1 MAGIARAD
9 AATALVLTMTYLQH
23 RALVRE
29 DSRWPEALRQR
40 VYASAVEQGALINAL
55 RVEPELGSPSRGGL
69 PATVARRDG
78 DGWRLS
84 GHKIYSTGVPALRW
98 LAVWARTDEAEPR
111 VGVFLV
117 PREARRREGSEAIR
131 VIESWNHLGL
141 RASGSHEVV
150 FDEAWIPFEHAADL
164 RAPADWLP
172 SGAAQAD
179 SGAQADQQAWMIALL
194 GGLYDAVARAARDWL
209 LGFVNTRAPA
219 SLGAPLATLPR
230 VQETLGEI
238 EALLLA
244 NRVLLDELTERADAG
259 APPDVV
265 SAGLVKYT
273 VTNHAIRVTE
283 LALQLSG
290 NHGLSRHHPLE
301 RHHRDVLCSRIHTPA
316 ERRDPG
322 RGGARGGR
330 GDRFAWR
337 GLRAAGEGVRC
348 GSEAGAAAKTN
359 DVSRGT
365 SHATRRPARSRA
377 ARCRSGGQVGRAER
391 LELLARRLAHRARR
405 RREPLHAVALGQPE
419 IDRRPEIADVDDL
432 ERRAQRAR
440 LDQRQGH
447 QAEPEAVRHA
457 LQLHVAAEGVERD
470 RERQPLRVERAL
482 QAGAKAAAVGIEHP
496 AARVQ
501 LGEPV
506 AALRAGAARGHHGQA
521 RGGQALARHVRRQ
534 GGVARHE
541 HQRGVELAQRELVE
555 QRAGPAGLDARRHR
569 GPALAQHRDQFRQH
583 QLADAVRDAEPER
596 AGRRLGGAHHLAQRL
611 HLARSTARHWSCT
624 RRPRSVGRGG
634 LVLRSSS
641 STPSASSR
649 FCTRR
654 VMAGCVMPSSCAA
667 WLRDWQRITAANAS
681 ISPIFMLLLHAIR
694 SGL

>member
-1 MAGIARAD
+1 MATLLSDPVETAAGFPAPADEAALDALLASLAPALAEGAARHDLDGSFAHEHLALLHRHGLVAQVVPRAAGGGGASLARARRIVAGIARAD

-29 DSRWPEALRQR
+29 DSRWPEALRRR

-117 PREARRREGSEAIR
+117 PREARRREGGEAIR

-150 FDEAWIPFEHAADL
+150 FDEAWIPLEHAADL

-209 LGFVNTRAPA
+209 LGFVNMRAPA

-290 NHGLSRHHPLE
+290 NHGLSRRHPLE
-301 RHHRDVLCSRIHTPA
+301 RHHRDVLCSRIHTPQNDA
-316 ERRDPG
+316 ILVAAG
-322 RGGARGGR
+322 
-330 GDRFAWR
+330 
-337 GLRAAGEGVRC
+337 RAAAAQIASR
-348 GSEAGAAAKTN
+348 GAA
-359 DVSRGT
+359 
-365 SHATRRPARSRA
+365 
-377 ARCRSGGQVGRAER
+377 
-391 LELLARRLAHRARR
+391 
-405 RREPLHAVALGQPE
+405 
-419 IDRRPEIADVDDL
+419 
-432 ERRAQRAR
+432 
-440 LDQRQGH
+440 
-447 QAEPEAVRHA
+447 
-457 LQLHVAAEGVERD
+457 
-470 RERQPLRVERAL
+470 
-482 QAGAKAAAVGIEHP
+482 
-496 AARVQ
+496 
-501 LGEPV
+501 
-506 AALRAGAARGHHGQA
+506 
-521 RGGQALARHVRRQ
+521 
-534 GGVARHE
+534 
-541 HQRGVELAQRELVE
+541 
-555 QRAGPAGLDARRHR
+555 
-569 GPALAQHRDQFRQH
+569 
-583 QLADAVRDAEPER
+583 
-596 AGRRLGGAHHLAQRL
+596 
-611 HLARSTARHWSCT
+611 
-624 RRPRSVGRGG
+624 
-634 LVLRSSS
+634 
-641 STPSASSR
+641 
-649 FCTRR
+649 
-654 VMAGCVMPSSCAA
+654 
-667 WLRDWQRITAANAS
+667 
-681 ISPIFMLLLHAIR
+681 
-694 SGL
+694 